1 MLGDPKLSDQEF
13 LVTQH
18 VEQWHLA
25 HHRPEQVRTL
35 RERRPHEQAA
45 VTATLY
51 GQEQETAHS
60 LCRIPIP
67 LPGSPH
73 PRGSVPRTRG
83 ESRRNRGPEEMGPK
97 RPAKPIH
104 RALLRMLSLEP
115 LPEYPPRI

>member
-25 HHRPEQVRTL
+25 HHRSEQVRTL

-73 PRGSVPRTRG
+73 PGALFHGPGASRDGIEDLKKWAQNVPRSQSIVLYCG
-83 ESRRNRGPEEMGPK
+83 CCPWNRCPNI
-97 RPAKPIH
+97 RPA
-104 RALLRMLSLEP
+104 
-115 LPEYPPRI
+115 